1 MHNFYVWMERFSK
14 KEEET
19 TAKTF
24 DKFGFKSSMP
34 QEKLLTYILKYL
46 DLKPDAKILDYG
58 SGKYPVISKYL
69 SELGYNISA
78 HDFKKNTTDD
88 HDSQALEQ
96 KYDLIFAAN
105 VLNVQK
111 DHKMLIKTLMEMK
124 KLMKAGGS
132 LLASIPE
139 QPEVHQISQ
148 EELID
153 LIKSVYPNAKI
164 DKYYGQGLMIF
175 VNY

>member
-14 KEEET
+14 KEEDKTAET
-19 TAKTF
+19 FK
-24 DKFGFKSSMP
+24 KFGFKSSMP
-34 QEKLLTYILKYL
+34 QEKLLTYIMRYINI
-46 DLKPDAKILDYG
+46 KPDASILDYG
-58 SGKYPVISKYL
+58 AGKYPMITNYL

-88 HDSQALEQ
+88 HDNNALRKE
-96 KYDLIFAAN
+96 YDLVFAAN

-111 DHKMLIKTLMEMK
+111 DSRMLLKTLKEMK

-139 QPEVHQISQ
+139 QPDIHKIDQ

-153 LIKSVYPNAKI
+153 LIKSIYPNAKI
-164 DKYYGQGLMIF
+164 DKYYGQGLLIF